1 MVGRTLIR
9 TAFAAISASRMVC
22 RQNSRLANLAFLFHP
37 LWGCENND
45 PNAASISAA
54 LGS

>member
-37 LWGCENND
+37 LWGCENHD